1 MEHAKKII
9 CTVTNDLTYDQR
21 MIRICSTLVVH
32 GYDVLL
38 VGRKL
43 KKSLPLSQRPFGQK
57 RFSCIFNK
65 GFLFYAEYN
74 LRLFLFLM
82 NKDFDLINS
91 IDLDTLLAGA
101 IAAKRKDRKLVY
113 DAHEYFTEVPE
124 VVNRPIVKA
133 FWAQIASVF
142 IPKADGAYTVSKGL
156 QDIFETKYKTKFSL
170 VRNLPFAKIQTVEK
184 NRSVDQKVI
193 LYQGA
198 VNEGRGLREMILAMH
213 ELRDHKLHIIGE
225 GDLSSQLRELVVYE
239 KLEHRVS
246 FLGYIKPEQLQAH
259 TEAAWIGINLLENKG
274 LSNFFSLANRTFDFI
289 QAGLPAIHMNF
300 PEYKVIQDKYMIGVL
315 LDDLKTESI
324 IAAINRFEHDSF
336 YNDVKLNC
344 MIASKELT
352 WENEVGELLGVY
364 EKVFDGK
371 KQV

>member
-21 MIRICSTLVVH
+21 MIRICSTLVAH
-32 GYDVLL
+32 GYEVLL

-43 KKSLPLSQRPFGQK
+43 EKSTPLSQRSFGQK

-65 GFLFYAEYN
+65 GFFFYAEYN

-91 IDLDTLLAGA
+91 IDLDTLSAGGL
-101 IAAKRKDRKLVY
+101 AAKWKGKKLVY

-133 FWAQIASVF
+133 FWAQIASYF
-142 IPKADGAYTVSKGL
+142 IPKVDGAYTVSKGL
-156 QDIFETKYKTKFSL
+156 QDIFQTKYKTSFSL
-170 VRNLPFAKIQTVEK
+170 VRNLPFAKKQP
-184 NRSVDQKVI
+184 DQKKNSEDQKII

-225 GDLSSQLRELVVYE
+225 GDLSSQLRALVVYE

-246 FLGYIKPEQLQAH
+246 FLGYVKPDQLQAH
-259 TEAAWIGINLLENKG
+259 TQRAWIGINLLENKG
-274 LSNFFSLANRTFDFI
+274 LSYFFSLANRTFDFI

-300 PEYKVIQDKYMIGVL
+300 PEYKVIQEKYRVGIL
-315 LDDLKTESI
+315 IDDLKTESI
-324 IAAINRFEHDSF
+324 VAAVNRFEHDSF

-344 MIASKELT
+344 MIASRELT
-352 WENEVGELLGVY
+352 WENEVGELLSVY
-364 EKVFDGK
+364 EEVFDGQ